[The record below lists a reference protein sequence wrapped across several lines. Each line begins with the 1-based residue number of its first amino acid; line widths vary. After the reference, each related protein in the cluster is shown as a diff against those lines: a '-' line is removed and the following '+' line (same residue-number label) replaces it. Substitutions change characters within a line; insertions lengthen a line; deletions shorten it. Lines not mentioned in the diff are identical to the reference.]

1 MPVRLAAMQTAG
13 TIDKDALAAINPPT
27 TAPVMLTAAQT
38 DAAKALL
45 TEQWKFITIK

>member
-13 TIDKDALAAINPPT
+13 TTDKAALAAINPPT
-27 TAPVMLTAAQT
+27 TAPVMLTTAQT

-45 TEQWKFITIK
+45 TAQWTFITIK